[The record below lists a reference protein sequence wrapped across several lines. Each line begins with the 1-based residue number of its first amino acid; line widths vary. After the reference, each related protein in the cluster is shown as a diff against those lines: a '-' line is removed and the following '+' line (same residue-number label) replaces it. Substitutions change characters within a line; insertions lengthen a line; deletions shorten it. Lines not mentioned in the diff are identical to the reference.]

1 VNNIPTHIA
10 IIMDGNGRW
19 AKGKGLPRIDGHR
32 RGVEVVEEIVEEA
45 RELGV
50 KNLTLY
56 AFSKENWRRPT
67 EETTQLMQLL
77 YEFLISKKEKMLKQG
92 IALRMI
98 GDRSRLPQVVQQ
110 VLEETIQETS
120 VGQDMNLILALSYG
134 SRDEIVRGIKTI
146 VADVLSNKLNCEGL
160 TEDLFNNY
168 LDTKGIP
175 DPDLV
180 IRTSGEVR
188 VSNFLL
194 WQAAYAEFIFCEKNW
209 PDFTRED
216 FKRCVQEF
224 GKRERRYG
232 KTGEQV
238 NQEGD

>member
-1 VNNIPTHIA
+1 
-10 IIMDGNGRW
+10 ME
-19 AKGKGLPRIDGHR
+19 GHR
-32 RGVEVVEEIVEEA
+32 RGVEVVEDIVEEA
-45 RELGV
+45 RELGI

-92 IALRMI
+92 IALKMI
-98 GDRSRLPQVVQQ
+98 GDRSRLPDVVQQ
-110 VLEETIQETS
+110 VLDETMQETAGGS
-120 VGQDMNLILALSYG
+120 RMNLILALSYG
-134 SRDEIVRGIKTI
+134 SRDEIVRGLKTI
-146 VADVLSNKLNCEGL
+146 VTDVLAKKLTIDEVS
-160 TEDLFNNY
+160 EDLFGNY

-175 DPDLV
+175 EPDLV

-194 WQAAYAEFIFCEKNW
+194 WQAAYAEFMFLKKNW

-216 FKRCVQEF
+216 FRKCVQDF
-224 GKRERRYG
+224 GKRERRFG
-232 KTGEQV
+232 GV
-238 NQEGD
+238 GL